1 MTSTA
6 EQALTPPT
14 DHPDQI
20 GLGFAELAALFA
32 FQPGPSTES
41 TAAALGMADQ
51 LGNELV
57 VSAGASALVARGL
70 AMATPEE
77 ELEVSGPIAAVT
89 HALGHAERVVNLSLL
104 TAETVDRLAL
114 IEAEGIG
121 ILLQPRAFN
130 TWWAMAQ
137 RPDLSVSEAMLFI
150 IRKHLDQNPD
160 GGAALGR
167 PDDPQGRRLLVK
179 RGGTAWTVGT
189 YVPETDAVDEL
200 PADDAALLAA
210 IDDVRRG

>member
-6 EQALTPPT
+6 EQAQAPST
-14 DHPDQI
+14 DSPDQI

-41 TAAALGMADQ
+41 TAVALGLADQ

-57 VSAGASALVARGL
+57 VSAGASSLVARGF
-70 AMATPEE
+70 ATATPDD
-77 ELEVSGPIAAVT
+77 ELEVSGPIAALAQ
-89 HALGHAERVVNLSLL
+89 ALGHTQQLVNLSLL
-104 TAETVDRLAL
+104 TADSVDRLAL
-114 IEAEGIG
+114 LEAEGIG
-121 ILLQPRAFN
+121 VLLQPRAFH

-137 RPDLSVSEAMLFI
+137 RPDLSASQAMLFI
-150 IRKHLDQNPD
+150 IRKHLEQNPD
-160 GGAALGR
+160 GGASLAR

-179 RGGTAWTVGT
+179 AGPTGWTIGT
-189 YVPETDAVDEL
+189 YVPGTDAVDES

>member
-6 EQALTPPT
+6 EQTLTPPT

-32 FQPGPSTES
+32 VQPGPSTDA
-41 TAAALGMADQ
+41 TAAALGLADQ

-57 VSAGASALVARGL
+57 VSAGASSLVARGF
-70 AMATPEE
+70 ATATPDD
-77 ELEVSGPIAAVT
+77 ELEVSGPIAALAQ
-89 HALGHAERVVNLSLL
+89 ALGHTERLVNLSLL
-104 TAETVDRLAL
+104 TADSVDRLAL

-121 ILLQPRAFN
+121 VLLQPRAFH

-137 RPDLSVSEAMLFI
+137 RPDLSASQAMLFV
-150 IRKHLDQNPD
+150 IRKHLEQNPD
-160 GGAALGR
+160 GGASVAR

-179 RGGTAWTVGT
+179 RAAAGWTIGT
-189 YVPETDAVDEL
+189 YVPGTDAVDES
-200 PADDAALLAA
+200 PADDTSLLAA
-210 IDDVRRG
+210 IDDVLRG

>member
-1 MTSTA
+1 MTTAA
-6 EQALTPPT
+6 EQTQTPST
-14 DHPDQI
+14 DSPDQI

-41 TAAALGMADQ
+41 TAAALGLADQ

-57 VSAGASALVARGL
+57 VSAGASSLVARGL
-70 AMATPEE
+70 ATATPDE
-77 ELEVSGPIAAVT
+77 ELEVSGPVAALAQ
-89 HALGHAERVVNLSLL
+89 ALGHAERVMNLSLL
-104 TAETVDRLAL
+104 TADSIDRLAL
-114 IEAEGIG
+114 VEAEGIG

-137 RPDLSVSEAMLFI
+137 SPDVSAAEAMLFI
-150 IRKHLDQNPD
+150 IRKHLEQNPD

-179 RGGTAWTVGT
+179 RGGSAWTVGT
-189 YVPETDAVDEL
+189 YVPEADAVDEL

-210 IDDVRRG
+210 IDRVRLG